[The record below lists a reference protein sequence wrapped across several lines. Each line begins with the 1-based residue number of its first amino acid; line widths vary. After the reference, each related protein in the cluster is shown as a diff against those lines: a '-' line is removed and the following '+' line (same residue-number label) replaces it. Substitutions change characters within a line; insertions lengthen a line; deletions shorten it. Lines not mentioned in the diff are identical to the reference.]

1 MYMAVRTRELVDYM
15 KAVHMGGLADPNF
28 VNSAHTG
35 FLNHCS
41 LITDW
46 LFV

>member
-15 KAVHMGGLADPNF
+15 KAVHMADPNF
-28 VNSAHTG
+28 VTSAHTG

-41 LITDW
+41 LIIDW